1 MKGGKE
7 MKRLNELNEFKAF
20 LRKEEDL
27 RKEKQKFLSRTI
39 FTNSITLQKIPKN
52 EKVLVKA
59 IENALALN
67 KQKCPWINL
76 SILDSFLDSVYIFGR
91 EKDILHNLVRI
102 VKMIVLRHECMIGHI
117 GISSVPGRF
126 SLKDFV

>member
-27 RKEKQKFLSRTI
+27 RKEKQKFLFRTI
-39 FTNSITLQKIPKN
+39 FTNTITLHKIPKN

-91 EKDILHNLVRI
+91 EKDILHNLGRI
-102 VKMIVLRHECMIGHI
+102 VKMIVLRHECMIGYT
-117 GISSVPGRF
+117 SVSLTPGRF
-126 SLKDFV
+126 GLQNFI